1 MLVTS
6 VGIEVCADHMNKKP
20 DLINKTQN
28 NYIRKNFPRII
39 QMTVRHNSLI
49 LRCRSFLPS
58 TSLFCIKEKDQICAL
73 HINEDHIRWR
83 QVPLWAQWD
92 VWMCNPWWMGR
103 LLIGQNDDRN
113 CQDWFPSSLR
123 QSLMS
128 QSYEEPRPGKTFIY
142 FKSSKQIGR
151 RSLPNRPAVISR
163 QIKFRW
169 SDCDINKHFI
179 RVNLKRAFFSNFMPQ
194 LNEQEVFPLV
204 RSTQHSPNMVTS
216 SNSSNQNPG
225 FPPK

>member
-1 MLVTS
+1 VHYKAM
-6 VGIEVCADHMNKKP
+6 
-20 DLINKTQN
+20 
-28 NYIRKNFPRII
+28 RII
-39 QMTVRHNSLI
+39 YGGDKAHSELNGMSGRATPDEWVDYSLG
-49 LRCRSFLPS
+49 
-58 TSLFCIKEKDQICAL
+58 K
-73 HINEDHIRWR
+73 
-83 QVPLWAQWD
+83 
-92 VWMCNPWWMGR
+92 MM
-103 LLIGQNDDRN
+103 IGIVKTG
-113 CQDWFPSSLR
+113 FPSSLH